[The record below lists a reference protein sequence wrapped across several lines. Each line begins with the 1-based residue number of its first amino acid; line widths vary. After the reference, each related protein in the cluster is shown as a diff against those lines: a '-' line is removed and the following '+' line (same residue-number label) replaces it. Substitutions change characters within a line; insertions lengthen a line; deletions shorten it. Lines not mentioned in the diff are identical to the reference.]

1 MSDYNIR
8 KVLPVCRF
16 QGEPLIYLESLR
28 DKSVEGGPVSPGA
41 DGN

>member
-16 QGEPLIYLESLR
+16 QGEPLIYLESLC
-28 DKSVEGGPVSPGA
+28 DKSVEGGPVSPGT